1 MKDLASIPL
10 PILDKSGPLVEPK
23 IESLRASDGIQL
35 ACRFWKGKSGAPVVL
50 YLHGIEGHS
59 QWFENTA
66 SFLNNKG
73 ITVYAPDRRGSGL
86 NKRDR
91 GHLTDY
97 KVLLADIEGI
107 LRKIQVDHAGHAVV
121 MIGACWGAK
130 AAATIAA
137 ADYKPQEGGFTSALA
152 GLALICPALYTKVDF
167 DLKAKLTIGYNRL
180 MGDRRA
186 LKKWPI
192 PVVPT
197 MFTDNP
203 VYLEYIE
210 KDPLRLT
217 EATSSFFFETMRL
230 SKLAESAAS
239 NTHLPLLILQ
249 SGADQIVD
257 VKKVEDWYSKAK
269 SADKTMRIFPD
280 AYHNLDFDATWFR
293 DYSHLLSEW
302 ILARSPV
309 VT

>member
-23 IESLRASDGIQL
+23 IENLRASDGLQL
-35 ACRFWKGKSGAPVVL
+35 ACRFWRGKVGAPVVL

-73 ITVYAPDRRGSGL
+73 ITIYAPDRRGSGL

-121 MIGACWGAK
+121 LIGACWGAK

-137 ADYKPQEGGFTSALA
+137 SDYKPQEGGFTSSLS

-186 LKKWPI
+186 MKKWPI

-197 MFTDNP
+197 MFTDNV
-203 VYLEYIE
+203 VYLDYIE
-210 KDPLRLT
+210 RDPLRLT
-217 EATSSFFFETMRL
+217 EATASFFFETMRL
-230 SKLAESAAS
+230 SKLAESAAP
-239 NTHLPLLILQ
+239 NTQLPLLILQ

-257 VKKVEDWYSKAK
+257 VKKIEEWYSKTK
-269 SADKTMRIFPD
+269 STDKTMRIFPD

-302 ILARSPV
+302 ILARTPV

>member
-10 PILDKSGPLVEPK
+10 PNLDKSQPLIEPK
-23 IESLRASDGIQL
+23 IEHLRASDGIQL
-35 ACRFWKGKSGAPVVL
+35 ASRFWKGKSGSPVVL
-50 YLHGIEGHS
+50 YLHGVEGHS

-66 SFLNNKG
+66 SFLNQKG
-73 ITVYAPDRRGSGL
+73 VTVYAPDRRGSGL

-91 GHLTDY
+91 GHLSDY

-107 LRKIQVDHAGHAVV
+107 LRKIQVDHAGHAIILV
-121 MIGACWGAK
+121 GSCWGAK
-130 AAATIAA
+130 AACTIASEK
-137 ADYKPQEGGFTSALA
+137 YEPQEGGFTSALS
-152 GLALICPALYTKVDF
+152 GLVLICPALYTKVDF

-186 LKKWPI
+186 LKKWSI

-203 VYLEYIE
+203 AYLDYIE

-217 EATSSFFFETMRL
+217 EATASFFFETMRL
-230 SKLAESAAS
+230 SKLAEAAAP
-239 NTHLPLLILQ
+239 NIQVPLLVLQ

-257 VKKVEDWYSKAK
+257 VKKVEEWYDKAK
-269 SADKTMRIFPD
+269 STDKTMRIFPD

-293 DYSHLLSEW
+293 DYSHLLSQW

-309 VT
+309 VI